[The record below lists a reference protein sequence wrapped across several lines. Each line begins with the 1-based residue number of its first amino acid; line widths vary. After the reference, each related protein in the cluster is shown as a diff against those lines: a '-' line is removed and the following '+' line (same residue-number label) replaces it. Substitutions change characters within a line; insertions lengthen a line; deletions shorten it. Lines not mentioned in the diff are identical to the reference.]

1 MASPVN
7 DQLGIVSRVEGLLA
21 VLGSVGGKRI
31 VDIGCGEGEIA
42 RALAIAGATVIG
54 YDPYIDGTELVAIGE
69 GSYQLRHAR
78 ADAIPEADASADVVL
93 FVFSLH
99 HVPGAMMGTALAE
112 ARRLLVPGGALCVA
126 EPVAEGPGQYV
137 MEPYHD
143 ETGVR
148 AAALAALAEH
158 LAPVFSTERV
168 VRFRE
173 ARRFSDFDAYASQA
187 IGGMR
192 FNGYTEADVFDPEV
206 RRRFEDMAA
215 LYGTTF
221 EQPIRINLYR

>member
-7 DQLGIVSRVEGLLA
+7 DQLGIMSRVEGLLA

-31 VDIGCGEGEIA
+31 IDIGCGEGEIA
-42 RALAIAGATVIG
+42 KALAAAGATVIG
-54 YDPYIDGTELVAIGE
+54 YDPYIDGTELIAIGE

-78 ADAIPEADASADVVL
+78 ADTIPEADGSADIVL

-99 HVPGAMMGTALAE
+99 HVPGAMMGTALTE
-112 ARRLLVPGGALCVA
+112 ARRLLAPGGALCVA

-143 ETGVR
+143 ETNVR
-148 AAALAALAEH
+148 AAAIAAIADY
-158 LAPVFSTERV
+158 LAPAFASERV
-168 VRFRE
+168 VRFCE
-173 ARRFSDFDAYASQA
+173 ARRFTDFDAYATQA
-187 IGGMR
+187 IAGMR
-192 FNGYTEADVFDPEV
+192 FNGYTEADVLDPEV

-215 LYGTTF
+215 LHGTTF